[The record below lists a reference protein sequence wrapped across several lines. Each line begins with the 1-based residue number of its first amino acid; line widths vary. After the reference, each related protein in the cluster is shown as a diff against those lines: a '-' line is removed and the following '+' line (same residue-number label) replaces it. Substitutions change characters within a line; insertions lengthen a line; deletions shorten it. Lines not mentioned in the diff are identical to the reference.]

1 MARHPLRTSLMI
13 TGCKAA
19 AADYMVQRVIQKRQ
33 VIDKKRLALFGLFG
47 TVYQGG
53 FQYFVLNRACE
64 WMWPGTA
71 MRMVANKVSERV
83 ERVEREWRE
92 SGERVDDTR
101 CCSPPSTVRQYIA
114 PFLTLAM
121 ASLILCVSFF
131 LILYLMMM
139 ITLI

>member
-1 MARHPLRTSLMI
+1 M
-13 TGCKAA
+13 
-19 AADYMVQRVIQKRQ
+19 
-33 VIDKKRLALFGLFG
+33 
-47 TVYQGG
+47 
-53 FQYFVLNRACE
+53 
-64 WMWPGTA
+64 
-71 MRMVANKVSERV
+71 
-83 ERVEREWRE
+83 EREWRE